1 MCFSTFYSVLFIQ
14 NYFML
19 FFFLFSVKK
28 EDCGLNFPDDFKA
41 EVGDLKFD
49 PNCDFG
55 GGKFLKHN
63 INLSSHG

>member
-1 MCFSTFYSVLFIQ
+1 MFQHILFCII
-14 NYFML
+14 YTKL
-19 FFFLFSVKK
+19 FHVIFFLFSVKK